1 MTYRMKSWAK
11 PRNGKQLK
19 STIGPQTN
27 ESPGESIVYW
37 KYPITVLLMGLLT
50 ARPQRTILPNTLS
63 NSGQWTYALA
73 RTLLFAL
80 ANTAHKPM
88 PGGG

>member
-27 ESPGESIVYW
+27 ESPGESLVYW
-37 KYPITVLLMGLLT
+37 KNPITGLLMGLLT
-50 ARPQRTILPNTLS
+50 ARPQRTIVPNTLFKF
-63 NSGQWTYALA
+63 GTMDICLG
-73 RTLLFAL
+73 
-80 ANTAHKPM
+80 ANLTICPR
-88 PGGG
+88 